1 MDPMVGGAEVQRS
14 ALLVGAVGAA
24 YEGGPGS
31 CQGAPVVFPRNAQ
44 GTAQPC
50 GCFGTAQGTAQPCAA
65 YDVAG
70 VAGPWGPR
78 AALWLAGLVPPSPCP
93 LVPPGVTPSRPV
105 AAGVRQRRALRFR
118 SCREGCLLAMR
129 STSLRPAD
137 PTELSRLSR
146 RSPAPSG
153 LTAAGT
159 GRRCASA
166 PLGGW
171 PFGEFCGPYP
181 LCCCSPSLGPALLLP
196 RPHAR
201 RPCLHALV

>member
-14 ALLVGAVGAA
+14 ALLVGAAGAA
-24 YEGGPGS
+24 YDGGSGKLSGGPGRLS
-31 CQGAPVVFPRNAQ
+31 EECTRDCSTLWMPRNCT
-44 GTAQPC
+44 GDCSTLCGVRRGCCWPVGPPC
-50 GCFGTAQGTAQPCAA
+50 CLLARWVGPSFALPFGT
-65 YDVAG
+65 
-70 VAGPWGPR
+70 
-78 AALWLAGLVPPSPCP
+78 P
-93 LVPPGVTPSRPV
+93 LVTPSRLV

-153 LTAAGT
+153 LTAAGA

-181 LCCCSPSLGPALLLP
+181 LCCSCCHACLACMPSCEPIPPL
-196 RPHAR
+196 
-201 RPCLHALV
+201 CLFGE